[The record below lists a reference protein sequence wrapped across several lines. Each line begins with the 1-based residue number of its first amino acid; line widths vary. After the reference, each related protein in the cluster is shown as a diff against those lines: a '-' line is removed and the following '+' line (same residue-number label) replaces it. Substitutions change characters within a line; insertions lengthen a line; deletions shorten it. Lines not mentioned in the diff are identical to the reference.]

1 MKRLLVLII
10 CILSITLA
18 GCIKD
23 YPLSEAQTDIVAEYM
38 ANRLLHYD
46 KHYSSSLLSYQEI
59 YEIEPEPTDIPDI
72 NDENNDIDD
81 SVNDENND
89 IDESNNDENS
99 DNDGT
104 VSEDIQYTLSEVIG
118 DDSFDIQYSG
128 YHLADTYPEDE
139 SNLVFSVDPR
149 KGYQLLV
156 VDFIVENISDED
168 RIIDLSK
175 AQIQY
180 QLDINVGTIYK
191 PQLALLE
198 NNLQYIKL
206 NVRAGEKIPAI
217 LIFEVTRDIDMSDIN
232 LIVTRDTKTKII
244 EIE

>member
-72 NDENNDIDD
+72 
-81 SVNDENND
+81 NDENND